1 MPFKKSP
8 ILRQK
13 SSDILSVMEYYRK
26 RTDVIEEICNTKID
40 LTYKNNGSNYVS
52 QGKNSTNYN
61 INLAKPQ
68 VKDIPMK
75 TALYHEL
82 SHVLH
87 KTFLTGM
94 LATMKEL
101 SRNECVDRFKEMTGR
116 ECDSQTSCDQDTV
129 YSWSES
135 LYQLYKIAFNIVED
149 QRIESLTM
157 KVWLGTKPMF
167 MQMRKKLGD
176 RLIVDVNDTTK
187 TDPTCQMLMYRF
199 LHPEVCD
206 SIALKKSI
214 DSVDG
219 CDERGSVIVWKRLI
233 KPVLDTYF
241 FNKIKEKKD
250 SRDKSD
256 STQMLPEDI
265 DSSVKESL
273 LDDKVKAQ
281 TKLDEAQKDV
291 NDIVANDN
299 VFEKDM
305 DGANTGVRTDE
316 YKEAM
321 KRYEEL
327 EREVEHIGDMIEIQ
341 NNKSYRAANNERAL
355 ATNGISYM
363 KHTKNEIL
371 ESDGRYMRN
380 EDENTDNAS
389 DLEYSQALDGEESNL
404 SIEHELFQ
412 SKEEGSTQVTEI
424 KNAISGMQVPK
435 EPSHIHKEKRNTHGN
450 KPEPNNTI
458 VNGLVTILRKIKERN
473 VKSID
478 DSGDEVDVDSYI
490 NVKQKGFGNAFES
503 IKTDNGIPLMITVDG
518 SGSMGSGYDGSNMD
532 KARDLVASLFKVA
545 QQHSEITVKANVWS
559 SSSSGDVA
567 ITDINSLHEC
577 NQISTHVDSNNG
589 YYETPTH
596 EGIRYSARKLKEMR
610 GKNKMLII
618 ITDGHPQFSKNG
630 THLGKNVITKLCKDA
645 YRQAQSVTPNILCI
659 NIEKRSYTAKEMLT
673 DIFGKNYVE
682 FNGMDE
688 ASEFVNKTLK
698 RKFVEI
704 FGR

>member
-52 QGKNSTNYN
+52 QGRNSTNYN

-116 ECDSQTSCDQDTV
+116 EYDSQTSRDQDTV

-281 TKLDEAQKDV
+281 TNLDEAQKDV

-305 DGANTGVRTDE
+305 DGANTDVRTDE

-327 EREVEHIGDMIEIQ
+327 ELEVEHIDAMIDAQ
-341 NNKSYRAANNERAL
+341 NSKSYRAENNEKAL
-355 ATNGISYM
+355 SNGMSYM
-363 KHTKNEIL
+363 KQTKNEII

-435 EPSHIHKEKRNTHGN
+435 EPSHIHKEKRVTYSN

-618 ITDGHPQFSKNG
+618 ITMSKLNYAKMH
-630 THLGKNVITKLCKDA
+630 TDKHNQKHLTYYVSTL
-645 YRQAQSVTPNILCI
+645 RSVHTQPKKC
-659 NIEKRSYTAKEMLT
+659 
-673 DIFGKNYVE
+673 
-682 FNGMDE
+682 
-688 ASEFVNKTLK
+688 
-698 RKFVEI
+698 
-704 FGR
+704 